1 MRETVKQ
8 TKPDWTIHARVVD
21 REARATHKKHLVYEY
36 SGDVRAENV
45 ETQIINVVISMRHY
59 AKEWK
64 SVQPPNK
71 AREV

>member
-8 TKPDWTIHARVVD
+8 TKPDWTIHVRVVD
-21 REARATHKKHLVYEY
+21 REARATHKKCLVYEY
-36 SGDVRAENV
+36 SGNVRAENV
-45 ETQIINVVISMRHY
+45 ETQVTDAVISMQHY

-64 SVQPPNK
+64 SALPTNK